1 MFYSF
6 GPKFAT
12 QAPQSVGKTG
22 RTFIRIPRGNHE
34 GAFVAFLQQVPQP
47 HHRVEPQAQAGRSF
61 GALAFVRLGLLA
73 PHKLFGIF
81 ERVFDGPAVGVIPN
95 HGGRVHCHIG
105 AEKKIVFLFA
115 FRIATDHQQ
124 DGLVQNAIPQD
135 NLGVNQSGAHLAAF
149 ADFDTPPVLHPWRH
163 FFWRRQPLAFGTG
176 ATRAFFLAFGFGR
189 QVVNL
194 GVALDSRDDR
204 GPGQLLSRQGGVKPI
219 SHHLKPPFGKPL
231 QHVVDHLLSQ
241 FDQAGLVFAMQ
252 PHVDRQPQRFA
263 TPGRLNLQGQH
274 DQVQPSGRN
283 MFVLARTHRIA
294 PPSGSVDL
302 FAAVMKQ
309 GIVQGQSNRAGST
322 ERSDQE
328 AHQLLPQFVHTP
340 AGIRKKPMIR
350 IVSLRTGRVGKGQ
363 HAGHR
368 SSDGAEN
375 PAHRQSHKDDA
386 AGLSENPKKGIEKRR
401 PCRYRSGHTNLRVVY
416 GFVFP
421 LQPSVGWYFFV
432 RKSSILAA

>member
-12 QAPQSVGKTG
+12 QAPQSVGKAGCTLVG
-22 RTFIRIPRGNHE
+22 IPRGNHE
-34 GAFVAFLQQVPQP
+34 GAFVAFLQQIPQP
-47 HHRVEPQAQAGRSF
+47 NHRVQPQAQAGRSF
-61 GALAFVRLGLLA
+61 GALAFERLGLLA
-73 PHKLFGIF
+73 PHELLGIF
-81 ERVFDGPAVGVIPN
+81 EGVFDGPAVGVIPN

-105 AEKKIVFLFA
+105 GEKKIVFLFA
-115 FRIATDHQQ
+115 FRVAADHQQ
-124 DGLVQNAIPQD
+124 DGLMQNAIPQD
-135 NLGVNQSGAHLAAF
+135 DLGVNQPGAHLAAF
-149 ADFDTPPVLHPWRH
+149 ANFDTLPVLHPWRH
-163 FFWRRQPLAFGTG
+163 FFWRRQPFALG
-176 ATRAFFLAFGFGR
+176 ARSARSFCLGLGFGR

-204 GPGQLLSRQGGVKPI
+204 GPGQFLSRQGGVKPI
-219 SHHLKPPFGKPL
+219 SHHFESPFGKPL
-231 QHVVDHLLSQ
+231 NHVVDHLLSQ
-241 FDQAGLVFAMQ
+241 FDQTGLVFAMQ
-252 PHVDRQPQRFA
+252 PRVDRQPQRFA
-263 TPGRLNLQGQH
+263 APERLNLQGQH
-274 DQVQPSGRN
+274 DQVQPPGGN

-294 PPSGSVDL
+294 PPSGPVDL

-309 GIVQGQSNRAGST
+309 GVVQGQRDRAGST
-322 ERSDQE
+322 EQGDQDV
-328 AHQLLPQFVHTP
+328 HQCLPQFVHTP

-368 SSDGAEN
+368 TSDGAEN

-386 AGLSENPKKGIEKRR
+386 AGLGKYPKKGIEKRR
-401 PCRYRSGHTNLRVVY
+401 PCRYGSGHTNLRVVY
-416 GFVFP
+416 GFLFP